1 MDWLI
6 SILESLPLDTI
17 SDYLSD
23 LIIWWSHLV
32 AGVPPELLPLYA
44 YVGFSIAVLLLWIL
58 VARVLPRPLGG
69 MSWLAIAAV
78 LLTPGMAM
86 GDSGNIAPASIGVVY
101 GFLMKDMGAAVSNL
115 LPILVVFLV
124 GLILGFIWNVI
135 RAMVDSNLKKA
146 RQQAAQDER
155 AQMQL
160 SSGNYLDIAKNKDVQ
175 EILTKKP
182 KA

>member
-6 SILESLPLDTI
+6 NIIKYLPLDTI

-23 LIIWWSHLV
+23 LVIWWSHMV

-44 YVGFSIAVLLLWIL
+44 YIGFSIAVLLLWLL

-69 MSWLAIAAV
+69 MSWMAIAAV
-78 LLTPGMAM
+78 LLTPGLAL
-86 GDSGNIAPASIGVVY
+86 GSSGHIAPASIGVVY
-101 GFLMKDMGAAVSNL
+101 GFLMQDTGAALSNL

-135 RAMVDSNLKKA
+135 RALVDSNIKKA

-160 SSGNYLDIAKNKDVQ
+160 TSGNYLDVAQSKNAK

-182 KA
+182 KV